1 MFIKKILPSSFEFK
15 LIPGADWV
23 DCDELEEVFWFEL
36 FVEDEDD
43 DEGGTSFV
51 LVLRSCVLDDARL
64 DRVMG
69 ALDLEDVAVS
79 EAVWDVEEEEEFT
92 LLIRF
97 DIF

>member
-1 MFIKKILPSSFEFK
+1 M
-15 LIPGADWV
+15 IPGADCV
-23 DCDELEEVFWFEL
+23 DWDELEDVFWFEL
-36 FVEDEDD
+36 FVEEE

-51 LVLRSCVLDDARL
+51 LVLRSWVLDDARL

-69 ALDLEDVAVS
+69 ALDLEDVVVS